1 MTILPQLLLG
11 LSLASAAGLRAF
23 LPLLVLSAAAHFH
36 VVHLNGQFAW
46 LQSWTALV
54 VLGTAAV
61 AEVLADKIPVVD
73 HALDAVQTLVRPA
86 AGALAM
92 ASTQSHFDPV
102 TAGVLG
108 LIMGAPLAGTL
119 HAAKGGT
126 RLASTATTA
135 GLANPFLSLAEDT
148 ASAGLSLLAVFVPY
162 LAALF
167 ALVLF
172 YGLWRVWRKVR
183 GLKKQKATGA

>member
-1 MTILPQLLLG
+1 MEIVPQLLLG

-23 LPLLVLSAAAHFH
+23 LPLLVLALAAHFR
-36 VVHLNGQFAW
+36 VVHLNGQFGW
-46 LQSWTALV
+46 LQSGTALV
-54 VLGTAAV
+54 VLSIAAV
-61 AEVLADKIPVVD
+61 TEVLADKIPVVD

-102 TAGVLG
+102 MAGVLG
-108 LIMGAPLAGTL
+108 LIIGAPLAGTL

-135 GLANPFLSLAEDT
+135 GLANPFLSLAEDVT
-148 ASAGLSLLAVFVPY
+148 SAALSVLAVFVPY
-162 LAALF
+162 LAALM
-167 ALVLF
+167 ALLVF
-172 YGLWRVWRKVR
+172 YGGWRVWKSIR
-183 GLKKQKATGA
+183 GLKKVSLR

>member
-23 LPLLVLSAAAHFH
+23 LPLLVLAAAAHFG

-46 LQSWTALV
+46 LGSGTALI
-54 VLGTAAV
+54 VLGVAAA

-135 GLANPFLSLAEDT
+135 GMANPFLSLAEDA
-148 ASAGLSLLAVFVPY
+148 ASAGLSVLAVFVPY

-167 ALVLF
+167 VLVLF
-172 YGLWRVWRKVR
+172 YGAWRAWKTLR
-183 GLKKQKATGA
+183 GLRPKPSLG